1 MKTLH
6 IWVLGAVVALGLSY
20 NAKANTITDL
30 GMFTITPNGQDPPNI
45 QNNANAN
52 GVDTGGGTPDDM
64 DLTIIRLT
72 GNGTG
77 GTTIT
82 SFGTFILTVDNT
94 TNTQTLTFTMNPGF
108 VLAGASVHAGGGQTV
123 EFFSINDETSGTNEG
138 PFFGPGG
145 PTNGKGLSN
154 FDVFVEEGGAA
165 VPDGGS
171 TVMLLGAAL
180 GSVEVLRRLLLR
192 KR

>member
-1 MKTLH
+1 MKSLKYLFAVAVIT
-6 IWVLGAVVALGLSY
+6 GALILS
-20 NAKANTITDL
+20 AKANVITDL
-30 GMFTITPNGQDPPNI
+30 GTFTITPNGQDPTNI
-45 QNNANAN
+45 QNNANAD

-108 VLAGASVHAGGGQTV
+108 VLAGASVHAGRGQTV
-123 EFFSINDETSGTNEG
+123 EFCSINDATTC
-138 PFFGPGG
+138 
-145 PTNGKGLSN
+145 
-154 FDVFVEEGGAA
+154 
-165 VPDGGS
+165 
-171 TVMLLGAAL
+171 
-180 GSVEVLRRLLLR
+180 
-192 KR
+192 

>member
-1 MKTLH
+1 MKSLKYLFAVAAIT
-6 IWVLGAVVALGLSY
+6 GALILS
-20 NAKANTITDL
+20 AKANVITDL
-30 GMFTITPNGQDPPNI
+30 GTFTITPNGQDPTNI

-77 GTTIT
+77 GTTIN

-145 PTNGKGLSN
+145 PTNGKTLSN
-154 FDVFVEEGGAA
+154 FDVFVEEGAA
-165 VPDGGS
+165 STPDSG
-171 TVMLLGAAL
+171 TAAMLLGGALAGLAL
-180 GSVEVLRRLLLR
+180 GRRYL

>member
-1 MKTLH
+1 MKSLKYLFALAAIT
-6 IWVLGAVVALGLSY
+6 GALILS
-20 NAKANTITDL
+20 AKANVITDL
-30 GMFTITPNGQDPPNI
+30 GTFTITPNGQDPTNI
-45 QNNANAN
+45 QNNANAD
-52 GVDTGGGTPDDM
+52 GVDTGVLPDDM

-77 GTTIT
+77 GTTTNI
-82 SFGTFILTVDNT
+82 FGTFTLTVDNT

-108 VLAGASVHAGGGQTV
+108 VLAGASVHAGEGQTV

-145 PTNGKGLSN
+145 PTNGKTLSN
-154 FDVFVEEGGAA
+154 FDVFVEEGGPG
-165 VPDGGS
+165 VPDSG
-171 TVMLLGAAL
+171 TTAMLLGGALAGLAL
-180 GSVEVLRRLLLR
+180 GRRYL